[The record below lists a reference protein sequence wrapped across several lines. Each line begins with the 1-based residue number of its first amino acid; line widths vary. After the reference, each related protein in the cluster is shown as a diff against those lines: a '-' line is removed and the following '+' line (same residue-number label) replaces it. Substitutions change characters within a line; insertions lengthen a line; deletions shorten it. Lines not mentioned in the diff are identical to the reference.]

1 MSLILT
7 VIVPTVRVRRGPGES
22 AAIVAQAKT
31 GDQYPV
37 INLIDKA
44 GREQWAKIVFP
55 ERENEDLYIC
65 VRMANGNTLCTV
77 SNTPSAPDSN
87 DEYKRAKRD
96 VVEKLIQTLRQELDA
111 L

>member
-7 VIVPTVRVRRGPGES
+7 VIVPTVRVRRGPGDS

-31 GDQYPV
+31 GEQYPV
-37 INLIDKA
+37 VNLIDKA

-55 ERENEDLYIC
+55 GRENEDLYIC
-65 VRMANGNTLCTV
+65 VRLANGNALCQV
-77 SNTPSAPDSN
+77 VNVPVVLGS
-87 DEYKRAKRD
+87 DEYKRGQRD
-96 VVEKLIQTLRQELDA
+96 VVEKLIRTLQKELDG